1 MYPGSARGYAL
12 RFSSFQ
18 ILENRFRW
26 KTAANMRDNA
36 YMKKQTIKK
45 PKAGILVKVEK
56 AVTAKPK
63 LSKADPDYYKKI
75 GAISAAK
82 RKLNSEYFSN
92 MAAKSHNEK
101 SRPDGYHGGRKK
113 KSESAE

>member
-1 MYPGSARGYAL
+1 MVL
-12 RFSSFQ
+12 
-18 ILENRFRW
+18 
-26 KTAANMRDNA
+26 
-36 YMKKQTIKK
+36 MKKQTIKK

-82 RKLNSEYFSN
+82 RALNSEYFSN
-92 MAAKSHNEK
+92 MAAKSHNVK

-113 KSESAE
+113 KDGAEAPSLS